1 MLSMFGIIKSEAK
14 KKGFFQ
20 KKSNPRYFVYI
31 LKIKT
36 KLKYFSLHHEDWNET
51 KVTVLERWRSKR
63 NKSSCSLKD
72 VDPNE
77 T

>member
-14 KKGFFQ
+14 KRFFSE
-20 KKSNPRYFVYI
+20 KIKPKVFFYI